1 MRGYCL
7 VIDIETFHNDKQK
20 QKFRDGSALDSRN
33 IQALFHNFGFH
44 VILKK
49 NLTYKEVA
57 KTMND
62 FVALHKN
69 KAVDMSAVFVMSHGF
84 RGSVKSPDGIEDHGT
99 YVETSDNLKVTIKST

>member
-7 VIDIETFHNDKQK
+7 VIDIETFHNDHKH
-20 QKFRDGSALDSRN
+20 KFREGSALDSRN

-49 NLTYKEVA
+49 NLTCSKVA
-57 KTMND
+57 KTMDD
-62 FVALHKN
+62 FDALHKN
-69 KAVDMSAVFVMSHGF
+69 KKVDMSAVFVMSHGF

-99 YVETSDNLKVTIKST
+99 FVETSDNLKVTIKST